1 MNLSNFRLT
10 DLSQI
15 DNLKAE
21 MGEKSFFEYGVRIY
35 KHFASL
41 KPGEKFDIT
50 KRVDS
55 RNIDKFIKVI
65 CLYMIDFPGFL
76 QINDEFTE
84 ITVLL

>member
-1 MNLSNFRLT
+1 MSFLSHQLT
-10 DLSQI
+10 DISQI
-15 DNLKAE
+15 EALKVE

-50 KRVDS
+50 KRVAP

-84 ITVLL
+84 IIVLR